1 MKKLNDED
9 IQKLIAGGVTARQ
22 AESLSEEDKSDLEV
36 YQLLFNELKKE
47 PEQGPSYYFSKKV
60 RMALQAQ
67 IKPRSSNK
75 FYISLGLIFTLS
87 IAAAIAILVLI
98 DKNYQTEFVAMV
110 ISWKW
115 IILFCIVWFFAIQY
129 ADQKMLMSKLLAH
142 RR

>member
-1 MKKLNDED
+1 MRKLNDDD
-9 IQKLIAGGVTARQ
+9 IQKLIAGGVTAKQ
-22 AESLSEEDKSDLEV
+22 SESLSEEDKIDLEV

-67 IKPRSSNK
+67 IKPRSSHK

-87 IAAAIAILVLI
+87 SAAAIGVLVLI
-98 DKNYQTEFVAMV
+98 DQNYQTEFVAML

-115 IILFCIVWFFAIQY
+115 IILFGIAGFFAIQF
-129 ADQKMLMSKLLAH
+129 ADQKMLMSKLPVH